1 MESGRLFHLEVLA
14 KDKGSPSLSS
24 TGLIEVRVG
33 DAAGSDPSASSQVTL
48 RFQNSTY
55 NVQLAENAPVG
66 KDVIQVSAVR
76 SDGRRQRVT
85 YSFGSGNEEN
95 TFEINSNNGLIRVR
109 DHKRLDFESAPRLRL
124 IIVAQAEGGSLPLY
138 GYATVWVDLLD
149 QNDNAPRFTQDSYT
163 ASVWEGNNKG
173 TFVMQVSIDQSIN
186 HLLLSPSHHP
196 SYLGFLFILFATW
209 HHLTLPSKPSLGSS
223 NCTVHLLRSVI
234 LYAPPSLLNHTTA
247 LLLYSFSGIL
257 LLLLLHFFFFL
268 FDEGGT
274 GRGSSTRFEIF
285 LFFQAKR
292 SRERESPV
300 ARCPLDACLDEE
312 IVQHLF
318 SPPLLL
324 LFSFVFPSHLL
335 SFIQF
340 LYSFSFRPVSPSKM
354 DGLLLSSFF
363 FFFFFF
369 LKKKKSFLNL
379 FFLKNLYLLAAT
391 SHFFVFLSFF
401 NSNIITVLCSFFTVL
416 LTIKYLKKSSFNAGF
431 YTFNLKCF
439 KITIIIIEVAAKLI
453 ENK

>member
-1 MESGRLFHLEVLA
+1 MRGARGVGHRLALKF
-14 KDKGSPSLSS
+14 
-24 TGLIEVRVG
+24 
-33 DAAGSDPSASSQVTL
+33 
-48 RFQNSTY
+48 FY
-55 NVQLAENAPVG
+55 
-66 KDVIQVSAVR
+66 
-76 SDGRRQRVT
+76 
-85 YSFGSGNEEN
+85 F
-95 TFEINSNNGLIRVR
+95 
-109 DHKRLDFESAPRLRL
+109 
-124 IIVAQAEGGSLPLY
+124 
-138 GYATVWVDLLD
+138 
-149 QNDNAPRFTQDSYT
+149 
-163 ASVWEGNNKG
+163 
-173 TFVMQVSIDQSIN
+173 
-186 HLLLSPSHHP
+186 
-196 SYLGFLFILFATW
+196 
-209 HHLTLPSKPSLGSS
+209 SKPS
-223 NCTVHLLRSVI
+223 
-234 LYAPPSLLNHTTA
+234 
-247 LLLYSFSGIL
+247 
-257 LLLLLHFFFFL
+257 
-268 FDEGGT
+268 D
-274 GRGSSTRFEIF
+274 
-285 LFFQAKR
+285 
-292 SRERESPV
+292 RERESPV

-354 DGLLLSSFF
+354 DGLLLSS